1 MKTCPVC
8 DTPFSDQHIT
18 CPTDGAM
25 LITSHEFV
33 PGNLVRNKYR
43 IVRKIGQG
51 GMGVVY
57 LAEHILLGGQ
67 IALKF
72 LGSDLSH
79 NPQFIKRFRQE
90 ARVAYQLRHP
100 NIVEV
105 SDLDQDEE
113 GNLFIAMEFVAGPS
127 LRAVIFKAA
136 GPMPAGRTINIAR
149 GVAAGLG
156 AAHAR
161 GAIHRDVKPENV
173 LIGSD
178 PTGTEHPKVLD
189 FGIVGMTE
197 GVTSGSGP
205 ASRTHGLLLTPEYAA
220 PEQWRGMLASE
231 LDGRTDLYALGG
243 IMYEML
249 TGRTPFMARNMEGWM
264 LQHLQGTPDPLER
277 LRPDLDRDYYGLSAL
292 VMTLLSREREDRPT
306 SVTAF
311 LAALDSVGRRPTVIE
326 PKPVPMPEPVKVDPL
341 PPRPTPPRN
350 VLSITPEPDP
360 EPAPDPEPEPKPHL
374 SSFRKFMI
382 FLGALALIVVLT
394 VVLVQQSR
402 PTTDA
407 PSASPV
413 GGTYQVS
420 QAVTLSDS
428 TPNAV
433 IHYTTDGSEPTE
445 ASSIYTGP
453 LQSLASDTD
462 VRAIATAEGHKN
474 STAISNTYTWVSTID
489 IPSNVQGNYD
499 QGKYL
504 YDHKQYAPALS
515 LFTSSCDSGDMRACN
530 YLGYMYAQG
539 LGGTRDA
546 GQARTIWQK
555 ACDGSNLSS
564 CASLGT
570 LYQEDNDTGNARKY
584 FQKACDGGL
593 NQGCTLLQDLQ

>member
-8 DTPFSDQHIT
+8 DTPYPDQHIT

-25 LITSHEFV
+25 LITSREFV
-33 PGNLVRNKYR
+33 PGNIVRNKYR

-127 LRAVIFKAA
+127 LRAVIYKAN
-136 GPMPAGRTINIAR
+136 GPMPVARTINIAR
-149 GVAAGLG
+149 GIAAGLG
-156 AAHAR
+156 AAHSR

-173 LIGSD
+173 LVGSD
-178 PTGTEHPKVLD
+178 STGTEHPKVLD

-197 GVTSGSGP
+197 GVTSGSSP

-220 PEQWRGMLASE
+220 PEQWRGMPAAD

-249 TGRTPFMARNMEGWM
+249 TGRTPFKAQNLEGYM
-264 LQHLQGTPDPLER
+264 LQHLTATPDPLDQ
-277 LRPDLDRDYYGLSAL
+277 LRPDLDCEYYGLGAL
-292 VMTLLSREREDRPT
+292 VMKLLSRERDDRPT

-311 LAALDSVGRRPTVIE
+311 LAALDNVGRRPTVVE
-326 PKPVPMPEPVKVDPL
+326 PPKPVPHPEPVKVDPL
-341 PPRPTPPRN
+341 PPRPTPHKN
-350 VLSITPEPDP
+350 DLSIVQDP
-360 EPAPDPEPEPKPHL
+360 VPEPEPEPERKP
-374 SSFRKFMI
+374 SSLRKFMI
-382 FLGALALIVVLT
+382 FLGALALVILLT
-394 VVLVQQSR
+394 VVLVVQSR
-402 PTTDA
+402 PPTDA
-407 PSASPV
+407 PGFSPS
-413 GGTYQVS
+413 GGSYAVT
-420 QAVTLSDS
+420 QAVSISDS
-428 TPNAV
+428 TPNAQ
-433 IHYTTDGSEPTE
+433 IHYTTDGSVPTE
-445 ASSIYTGP
+445 SSPTYDGP
-453 LQSLASDTD
+453 LQSLSSGTT
-462 VRAIATAEGHKN
+462 VSAIAVAEGHKN
-474 STAISNTYTWVSTID
+474 SGVVSNTYSWDSSVA

-504 YDHKQYAPALS
+504 YDQKQYSPART
-515 LFTSSCDSGDMRACN
+515 LFNASCDSGDMRGCN

-555 ACDGSNLSS
+555 ACDGGNFSS

-570 LYQEDNDTGNARKY
+570 LYQEDNDSANARKY

>member
-8 DTPFSDQHIT
+8 DTPYPDQHVN

-25 LITSHEFV
+25 LISSRELV
-33 PGNLVRNKYR
+33 PGHIVRNKYR
-43 IVRKIGQG
+43 IARKIGEG

-72 LGSDLSH
+72 LGSDLSR

-105 SDLDQDEE
+105 SDLDQDEV

-127 LRAVIFKAA
+127 LRTVIHHAE
-136 GPMPAGRTINIAR
+136 GPLPVLRTLNIAR
-149 GVAAGLG
+149 GIAAGLG

-161 GAIHRDVKPENV
+161 GAIHRDIKPENILV
-173 LIGSD
+173 GTD
-178 PTGTEHPKVLD
+178 PNGTEHPKVLD

-197 GVTSGSGP
+197 SVTSASGP

-220 PEQWRGMLASE
+220 PEQWRGMLAVE

-249 TGRTPFMARNMEGWM
+249 TGRTPFKARTLEGWM
-264 LQHLQGTPDPLER
+264 LQHLQSTPDPLDQA
-277 LRPDLDRDYYGLSAL
+277 RPDLDRECYGLGAL
-292 VMTLLSREREDRPT
+292 VMKMLARERDDRPT

-311 LAALDSVGRRPTVIE
+311 LAALDQVGRRPTVVE
-326 PKPVPMPEPVKVDPL
+326 PKPAPLPEPVKIEPL
-341 PPRPTPPRN
+341 PPRPTPAKN

-360 EPAPDPEPEPKPHL
+360 QPEPEPEPEPPPRP
-374 SSFRKFMI
+374 FRKFMI
-382 FLGALALIVVLT
+382 FLGALALVVVLA

-402 PTTDA
+402 PATDA
-407 PSASPV
+407 PGFSPS
-413 GGTYQVS
+413 GGSYPVS
-420 QAVTLSDS
+420 QAISISDS

-433 IHYTTDGSEPTE
+433 IHYTTDGSAPTE
-445 ASSIYTGP
+445 TSSTYTAP
-453 LQSLASDTD
+453 LQSLPSGAT
-462 VRAIATAEGHKN
+462 VRAIAIAEGHKI
-474 STAISNTYTWVSTID
+474 SGEISNTYTWESSVE
-489 IPSNVQGNYD
+489 IPPDVQGNYN

-504 YDHKQYAPALS
+504 YDRKQYSPALA
-515 LFTSSCDSGDMRACN
+515 LFGASCDSGDMRGCN
-530 YLGYMYAQG
+530 YLGYIYAQG
-539 LGGTRDA
+539 LTGTRDT

-555 ACDGSNLSS
+555 ACDGGNLSS

-570 LYQEDNDTGNARKY
+570 LYQDANDTENANKY
-584 FQKACDGGL
+584 YRKACEGGL
-593 NQGCTLLQDLQ
+593 TQGCTLSQDLQ

>member
-8 DTPFSDQHIT
+8 DTPYPDQHVT

-25 LITSHEFV
+25 LIASRELE
-33 PGNLVRNKYR
+33 PGHIVRNKYR
-43 IVRKIGQG
+43 IVRKIGEG

-72 LGSDLSH
+72 LGADLSS

-127 LRAVIFKAA
+127 LRTVIHQAE
-136 GPMPAGRTINIAR
+136 GPLSVVRTLSIVRGIAS
-149 GVAAGLG
+149 GLG

-173 LIGSD
+173 LIGTD
-178 PTGTEHPKVLD
+178 PNGTEHAKVLD

-197 GVTSGSGP
+197 GVTSASGP

-220 PEQWRGMLASE
+220 PEQWRGMPAAE

-249 TGRTPFMARNMEGWM
+249 TGRTPFKARNLEGWM
-264 LQHLQGTPDPLER
+264 FQHLQATPDPLDQ
-277 LRPDLDRDYYGLSAL
+277 LRPDLDRDYYGLGAL
-292 VMTLLSREREDRPT
+292 VMKLLARERDDRPS
-306 SVTAF
+306 SVIAF
-311 LAALDSVGRRPTVIE
+311 LASLDNVGRRPTVIE
-326 PKPVPMPEPVKVDPL
+326 PPKPIPRPL
-341 PPRPTPPRN
+341 PPDPKLEPEPTPK
-350 VLSITPEPDP
+350 
-360 EPAPDPEPEPKPHL
+360 PEPKPEPVPKPQPHTA
-374 SSFRKFMI
+374 RKFLI
-382 FLGALALIVVLT
+382 FVGGLAAVIVLT

-402 PTTDA
+402 PLTDA
-407 PSASPV
+407 PNFSPS
-413 GGTYQVS
+413 GGDYPISEPVS
-420 QAVTLSDS
+420 ITDS

-433 IHYTTDGSEPTE
+433 IHFTADGSAPTE
-445 ASSIYTGP
+445 SSQVYTGP
-453 LQSLASDTD
+453 FPSLVSGTR
-462 VRAIATAEGHKN
+462 VRAMAIAEGHKPSN
-474 STAISNTYTWVSTID
+474 EVSNTYTWD
-489 IPSNVQGNYD
+489 SNVQLPDSVKNSPVYD
-499 QGKYL
+499 QAEYL
-504 YDHKQYAPALS
+504 YKNKQYVPARS

-530 YLGYMYAQG
+530 YLGYIYAQG
-539 LGGTRDA
+539 LTGARDRD
-546 GQARTIWQK
+546 QAHTIWQK
-555 ACDGSNLSS
+555 ACDGGNFSS

-570 LYQEDNDTGNARKY
+570 LYQEDNDTTNARKY

-593 NQGCTLLQDLQ
+593 SQGCSLLQDLQ

>member
-8 DTPFSDQHIT
+8 DTPYNDQHIS

-25 LITSHEFV
+25 LITSRELA
-33 PGNLVRNKYR
+33 PGNIVRNKYR

-79 NPQFIKRFRQE
+79 NPQFIRRFRQE

-127 LRAVIFKAA
+127 LRAVIFKAD
-136 GPMPAGRTINIAR
+136 GPMPGARTVNIAR
-149 GVAAGLG
+149 GIAAGLG

-173 LIGSD
+173 LVGSD
-178 PTGTEHPKVLD
+178 PTGIEHPKVLD

-249 TGRTPFMARNMEGWM
+249 AGRTPFKARNLEGWM
-264 LQHLQGTPDPLER
+264 MQHLTATPDPLEQ

-292 VMTLLSREREDRPT
+292 VMKLLSRERDDRPS
-306 SVTAF
+306 SVNAF
-311 LAALDSVGRRPTVIE
+311 LVALDNLGRRPPVVE
-326 PKPVPMPEPVKVDPL
+326 PKPVPQPDPVKIDPTL
-341 PPRPTPPRN
+341 PKPAPHKDR
-350 VLSITPEPDP
+350 VSILHVPDP
-360 EPAPDPEPEPKPHL
+360 EPKPEPEPTP
-374 SSFRKFMI
+374 SSFKKFMI
-382 FLGALALIVVLT
+382 FVSILALAIFIT
-394 VVLVQQSR
+394 VVLVQWSR
-402 PTTDA
+402 TPTDA
-407 PSASPV
+407 PGFSPS
-413 GGTYQVS
+413 GGSYPVAR
-420 QAVTLSDS
+420 AVTLSDS

-433 IHYTTDGSEPTE
+433 IYYTTDGSTPTE
-445 ASSIYTGP
+445 TSQTYTGP
-453 LQSLASDTD
+453 LQSLPSGTT
-462 VRAIATAEGHKN
+462 VTAIAKSEGHKN
-474 STAISNTYTWVSTID
+474 SSAVSNTYNWASSVE
-489 IPSNVQGNYD
+489 IPPSIQGNYD
-499 QGKYL
+499 QAKYL
-504 YDHKQYAPALS
+504 YDHKQYALALS
-515 LFTSSCDSGDMRACN
+515 LFSSSCDSGDLRGCN
-530 YLGYMYAQG
+530 YQGYIYAQG
-539 LGGTRDA
+539 LTGARDT

-555 ACDGSNLSS
+555 ACDSGNLSS

-570 LYQEDNDTGNARKY
+570 LYQENNDTTNARKY

-593 NQGCTLLQDLQ
+593 NQGCALLQDLQ

>member
-8 DTPFSDQHIT
+8 DTPYPDQHIN

-25 LITSHEFV
+25 LITSREFV
-33 PGNLVRNKYR
+33 PGNIVRNKYR

-127 LRAVIFKAA
+127 LRAVIYKAN
-136 GPMPAGRTINIAR
+136 GPMPVARTINIAR
-149 GVAAGLG
+149 GIAAGLG
-156 AAHAR
+156 AAHSR

-178 PTGTEHPKVLD
+178 STGTEHPKVLD

-197 GVTSGSGP
+197 GVTSGSSP

-220 PEQWRGMLASE
+220 PEQWRGMPAAD

-249 TGRTPFMARNMEGWM
+249 NGRTPFKAQNLEGYM
-264 LQHLQGTPDPLER
+264 LQHLTATPDPLDQ
-277 LRPDLDRDYYGLSAL
+277 LRPDLGREYYGLGAL
-292 VMTLLSREREDRPT
+292 VMKLLSRERDDRPT

-311 LAALDSVGRRPTVIE
+311 LAALDNVGRRPTVVE
-326 PKPVPMPEPVKVDPL
+326 PPKPVPQPEPVKVDPL
-341 PPRPTPPRN
+341 PPRPTPHKN
-350 VLSITPEPDP
+350 DLSIVQEPVPEP
-360 EPAPDPEPEPKPHL
+360 EPEPEPKP

-382 FLGALALIVVLT
+382 FLGALALVIFLT
-394 VVLVQQSR
+394 VVLVVQSR
-402 PTTDA
+402 PPTDA
-407 PSASPV
+407 PGFSPS
-413 GGTYQVS
+413 GGSYAVT
-420 QAVTLSDS
+420 QAVSISDS
-428 TPNAV
+428 TPNAQ
-433 IHYTTDGSEPTE
+433 IHYTTDGSVPTE
-445 ASSIYTGP
+445 SSPTYDGP
-453 LQSLASDTD
+453 LQSLSSGTT
-462 VRAIATAEGHKN
+462 VSAIAVAEGHKN
-474 STAISNTYTWVSTID
+474 SGVVSNTYSWDSSVA

-504 YDHKQYAPALS
+504 YDQKQYSPART
-515 LFTSSCDSGDMRACN
+515 LFNASCDSGDMRGCN

-555 ACDGSNLSS
+555 ACDGGNFSS

-570 LYQEDNDTGNARKY
+570 LYQEDNDSTNARKY